1 MLAVEKLNK
10 SFGALQVARDISF
23 HIEKGARQAVIGP
36 NGAGKTT
43 LFDLLTGATKADSGR
58 ILFAG
63 EDITR
68 ADMDVR
74 ARAGMARSF
83 QQNNLFADMTVS
95 ENLLTALVVTRGY
108 GRNMWNRFVG
118 SEKLTPGQKS

>member
-23 HIEKGARQAVIGP
+23 HIEKGMRQAVIGP

-63 EDITR
+63 EDR
-68 ADMDVR
+68 DN
-74 ARAGMARSF
+74 
-83 QQNNLFADMTVS
+83 QC
-95 ENLLTALVVTRGY
+95 
-108 GRNMWNRFVG
+108 
-118 SEKLTPGQKS
+118 